1 MSERRRRAEEVRGL
15 ADWFRNSGHPTEE
28 AILRA
33 AADLLDPPF
42 AGPTVRVRIAIGFMR
57 HTLVPDFWVASGGH
71 GFKDFQS
78 IGMVS
83 AVIGKENVGVVR
95 FVEADVPLPAQSVV
109 EGEAVS

>member
-15 ADWFRNSGHPTEE
+15 ADWFRNNGHPTEE

-33 AADLLDPPF
+33 TANLLDPPF
-42 AGPTVRVRIAIGFMR
+42 TGPTVRVRIAVGFLR
-57 HTLVPDFWVASGGH
+57 QGLVPDFWVASGCH
-71 GFKDFQS
+71 GFKDFQN
-78 IGMVS
+78 IGLVS
-83 AVIGKENVGVVR
+83 AVIPNGNVGVVR